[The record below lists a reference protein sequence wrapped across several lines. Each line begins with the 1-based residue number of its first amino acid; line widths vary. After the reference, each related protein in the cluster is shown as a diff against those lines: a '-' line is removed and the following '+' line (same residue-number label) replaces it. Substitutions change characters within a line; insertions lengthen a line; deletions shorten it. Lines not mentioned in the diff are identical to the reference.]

1 MEGNEETRLT
11 LLDEIVSMLSESI
24 QTVDP
29 EVIARTRVMQSTYFK
44 GMDASEL
51 SAIRQRLSDYTK
63 GEKRATANL
72 LLVAEREA
80 NKSYSNWI
88 NGGADSNMPL
98 HVVRTTVFAAR
109 SMLKLE
115 VPYQEPNRVAR
126 FIFTLFASDE
136 KESAEAFIGRF
147 IAEEVTRSKDPSY
160 DLAHLT
166 WIGENESRLLPF
178 VDHFRHIGSMDR
190 AACDSVLNGAS
201 ALHTGAL

>member
-1 MEGNEETRLT
+1 MEDTKEMSIT
-11 LLDEIVSMLSESI
+11 LGEIVSMLSESL

-29 EVIARTRVMQSTYFK
+29 EVVARTRVMQSSYFK
-44 GMDASEL
+44 GMSTSEL
-51 SAIRQRLSDYTK
+51 SAIQHRLSSYTK
-63 GEKRATANL
+63 GEKRSTANL

-88 NGGADSNMPL
+88 NGGADSNVPL
-98 HVVRTTVFAAR
+98 YVVMNIVFAAR

-126 FIFTLFASDE
+126 FISTLF
-136 KESAEAFIGRF
+136 ESAESESAEVFTGRF
-147 IAEEVTRSKDPSY
+147 IAGEVTRSKVLSY
-160 DLAHLT
+160 DLSHLT
-166 WIGENESRLLPF
+166 WIGENEERLLPF
-178 VDHFRHIGSMDR
+178 VDHFRDIGSIDR

>member
-1 MEGNEETRLT
+1 MDDTKEMSIT
-11 LLDEIVSMLSESI
+11 LDEIVSMLSESL

-29 EVIARTRVMQSTYFK
+29 EVVARTRGMQSSYFK
-44 GMDASEL
+44 GMSTSEL
-51 SAIRQRLSDYTK
+51 SAIQHRLSSYTK

-88 NGGADSNMPL
+88 NGGADSNVPL
-98 HVVRTTVFAAR
+98 YVVTNIVFAAR

-126 FIFTLFASDE
+126 FINTLF
-136 KESAEAFIGRF
+136 ESAESESAEVFIGRF
-147 IAEEVTRSKDPSY
+147 IAGEVTRSKVPSY
-160 DLAHLT
+160 DLSHLT
-166 WIGENESRLLPF
+166 WIGENEERLLPF
-178 VDHFRHIGSMDR
+178 VDHFRDIGSMDR

>member
-1 MEGNEETRLT
+1 MEETKET
-11 LLDEIVSMLSESI
+11 TVTMEDIVSMLSESI

-29 EVIARTRVMQSTYFK
+29 EVVARTRVMQSTYFK
-44 GMDASEL
+44 GMGASEL

-63 GEKRATANL
+63 SEKRATANL

-88 NGGADSNMPL
+88 NGGADSNIPL
-98 HVVRTTVFAAR
+98 HVVRNTVFAAR

-126 FIFTLFASDE
+126 FVHTLFGSDE
-136 KESAEAFIGRF
+136 SETAETFVGRF
-147 IAEEVTRSKDPSY
+147 ITEEVTRSKGPFH
-160 DLAHLT
+160 DLSHLT
-166 WIGENESRLLPF
+166 WIGENEGRLLPF
-178 VDHFRHIGSMDR
+178 VDHFRDIGSMDR

-201 ALHTGAL
+201 ALHTGTL